1 MIYEQ
6 QIQAVDPLRLA
17 VQSGM
22 NGPRRFAAPLPP
34 VVRPHLLTQQLRGCC
49 ASCDGGMA
57 LPPDYGRLAQY
68 PGQFRAFPDLAS
80 LHGGMYIFPE
90 SEGLSQYID
99 ESQLSGLGFTIP
111 DPSTFD
117 PNALQVPSIG
127 SGNMSLLQ
135 TISLGANFVPGV
147 GQVASVVI
155 QSAAQFIAKFESW
168 FGIGAGRREAD
179 LIVPVQNDMMA
190 ALGNVT
196 NQILTGQDPSVDTL
210 ASLYRQ
216 VWARG
221 VSFQEFVLMKNFTDR
236 RASGQALN
244 TVMPYIDG
252 SCGYPVPVGPTATPG
267 QFNCIS
273 WGDGTVGGVGT
284 NGMLGAIARAI
295 QAKGGTI
302 PSLPDLHQSANQ
314 GIPITNPGT
323 VPGGGVPG
331 VTPGTGTIPTTIM
344 GVSTPLAAMIGIAVL
359 YFWKRGAF

>member
-1 MIYEQ
+1 MLIEQ

-17 VQSGM
+17 VNSGM

-57 LPPDYGRLAQY
+57 LPPDYGRLA
-68 PGQFRAFPDLAS
+68 AFPDLAS
-80 LHGGMYIFPE
+80 LHGGMYIFPDDGMGQYIQ
-90 SEGLSQYID
+90 SEGMGWYTN
-99 ESQLSGLGFTIP
+99 EGLGFTIP
-111 DPSTFD
+111 DPNSFD
-117 PNALQVPSIG
+117 PNALQVPSMG

-179 LIVPVQNDMMA
+179 LIVPVQNDLMS
-190 ALGNVT
+190 ALGLVT
-196 NQILTGQDPSVDTL
+196 NQILLGQDPSTDTL

-252 SCGYPVPVGPTATPG
+252 SCGYPVPVGPTANPG
-267 QFNCIS
+267 SFNCIS

-331 VTPGTGTIPTTIM
+331 VTPGAGTTPMTIM
-344 GVSTPLAAMIGIAVL
+344 GVSTPLAVMIGMAALFL
-359 YFWKRGAF
+359 YKRGAF

>member
-1 MIYEQ
+1 MLIEPK
-6 QIQAVDPLRLA
+6 IQAVDPLRLA

-34 VVRPHLLTQQLRGCC
+34 VVRPHLLTQQLRGCGC
-49 ASCDGGMA
+49 ACDGGMA
-57 LPPDYGRLAQY
+57 LPPDYGRLA
-68 PGQFRAFPDLAS
+68 AFPDMAS
-80 LHGGMYIFPE
+80 LHGLRGGMYIFPE
-90 SEGLSQYID
+90 EGLSQYVG
-99 ESQLSGLGFTIP
+99 EGLGFTIP
-111 DPSTFD
+111 DPNTFD
-117 PNALQVPSIG
+117 VNALQVPSQG

-179 LIVPVQNDMMA
+179 IIVPVQNDMIS

-196 NQILTGQDPSVDTL
+196 NQIRTGQDPDVNML

-221 VSFQEFVLMKNFTDR
+221 VSFQEFVLMRNFTDR

-252 SCGYPVPVGPTATPG
+252 SCGYSVPVGITATPG
-267 QFNCIS
+267 QFNCLS
-273 WGDGTVGGVGT
+273 WGDGTVGGVGQ

-314 GIPITNPGT
+314 GIPVTNPGT

-331 VTPGTGTIPTTIM
+331 VTPGTGTLPMTIM
-344 GVSTPLAAMIGIAVL
+344 GVSTPLAVMMGIAVL

>member
-1 MIYEQ
+1 MLYEQ

-34 VVRPHLLTQQLRGCC
+34 VVRPHLLTQQLRGC
-49 ASCDGGMA
+49 SCHDGGMA
-57 LPPDYGRLAQY
+57 LPPDYGRLA
-68 PGQFRAFPDLAS
+68 AFPDLAS
-80 LHGGMYIFPE
+80 LHGLRGGMYIFPE
-90 SEGLSQYID
+90 GMGQYIGED
-99 ESQLSGLGFTIP
+99 QLAQYEGLGFTIP
-111 DPSTFD
+111 DPNTFD
-117 PNALQVPSIG
+117 ANALQVPSMG

-179 LIVPVQNDMMA
+179 LIVPVQNDLIA

-196 NQILTGQDPSVDTL
+196 NQIRTGQDPSVDTL

-221 VSFQEFVLMKNFTDR
+221 VSFQEFVLMRNFTDR

-252 SCGYPVPVGPTATPG
+252 SCGYSVPAGITATPG

-284 NGMLGAIARAI
+284 NGQLGAIARAI

-359 YFWKRGAF
+359 YFWKRGLL